1 MSVPA
6 YKRQKPDPN
15 NPRDPEFVLLSK
27 KLYVEVIDLLSCM
40 SARYGRLIAVPTA
53 ELAGEV
59 QDFAVKANDVFP
71 SDQQK
76 LTLRREYLLRC
87 HAAARR
93 WARGWTRC
101 MKCCGPTRRA
111 PSATAR
117 ASR

>member
-6 YKRQKPDPN
+6 YKRQKPDPER
-15 NPRDPEFVLLSK
+15 PRDPEFVLLSK

-59 QDFAVKANDVFP
+59 QDYAVKANDVFP
-71 SDQQK
+71 SDGQK
-76 LTLRREYLLRC
+76 LALRP
-87 HAAARR
+87 RR
-93 WARGWTRC
+93 WAREWTRYTR
-101 MKCCGPTRRA
+101 CCGPTRRA

-117 ASR
+117 A